1 MIGIVTRGWLSAMLL
16 LIATAGH
23 AELRDLGRYG
33 PTCPVPDAPPSR
45 VGLRVRVDPAL
56 ARVSGP
62 VEPSMPLTP
71 TRRTYNLPGRWPAG
85 APSIVAFVG
94 QDAASLATVRA
105 LPSGTPV
112 FVLPSAGATGL
123 AALRQ
128 ACPACRIGMAGPA
141 GARRL
146 GIQAVP
152 AVIRAAD
159 GVAHVT
165 EGPP

>member
-1 MIGIVTRGWLSAMLL
+1 MAL

-33 PTCPVPDAPPSR
+33 PTCPVPEAPPEHSTM
-45 VGLRVRVDPAL
+45 RVRVEPGL
-56 ARVSGP
+56 ARVPRP
-62 VEPSMPLTP
+62 VEPPMPIAL
-71 TRRTYNLPGRWPAG
+71 TRRTYVLPGRWPVG
-85 APSIVAFVG
+85 APSIIAFVG
-94 QDAASLATVRA
+94 QDAASLAALRA
-105 LPSGTPV
+105 LPAGTPV
-112 FVLPSAGATGL
+112 FVVPSEGATGL

-152 AVIRAAD
+152 AVIRAA
-159 GVAHVT
+159 GGMAHVT